1 MTANAPIDTHAQF
14 FHRAMAWIGDDAA
27 HTAREALPRR
37 YIFASDHSNG
47 GVAGSAEQRRLMTGK
62 ADSGSTRI
70 CTLNDELRRFGRGGR
85 IMMTPGIQALGV
97 EGVARVFSAVAA
109 FDAFTRNND
118 PYGEHDC
125 AVLAVDG
132 IEVLFKIDY
141 YDRDLVYHS
150 PDASDPTVTRRVM
163 VVILASEY

>member
-1 MTANAPIDTHAQF
+1 
-14 FHRAMAWIGDDAA
+14 
-27 HTAREALPRR
+27 
-37 YIFASDHSNG
+37 
-47 GVAGSAEQRRLMTGK
+47 MTGK

-109 FDAFTRNND
+109 FDAFTGNND

-125 AVLAVDG
+125 AILAIDG

-141 YDRDLVYHS
+141 YDRDLVCHS
-150 PDASDPTVTRRVM
+150 PDPTDPTVTQRVM
-163 VVILASEY
+163 VVMLASEY

>member
-1 MTANAPIDTHAQF
+1 
-14 FHRAMAWIGDDAA
+14 
-27 HTAREALPRR
+27 
-37 YIFASDHSNG
+37 
-47 GVAGSAEQRRLMTGK
+47 MTGK

-97 EGVARVFSAVAA
+97 EGVAPVFSAVAA

-163 VVILASEY
+163 VVMLASEYWRPPRRESSGAGSGSRPIGSWGASVPPASH